1 MLVCWAWQWSVQVAR
16 WPQVQPNSS
25 QVLTQRE
32 MPELLC
38 RLSSFLAWILG
49 NCNAEHREAQL
60 GFPACNTICS
70 THTKVKKKN
79 WNRMEKYPPMLL
91 SGVGS
96 SLELTTWKCPL
107 RSEDKNLC
115 TYKPEYLIK
124 SSFQMGHSVTKSYHV
139 QDICT
144 ALFFTVSGML
154 LDRAQ
159 LPVFAVLFPTCSSPA
174 HKVWVWT
181 HKAISWL
188 PILLCLYEQFT
199 EKLSRV

>member
-1 MLVCWAWQWSVQVAR
+1 MLVCWARWWSVQVAR

-124 SSFQMGHSVTKSYHV
+124 SSFQMGAFCDKILPRTRYLYSFILYSFRNATGWSSAASFC
-139 QDICT
+139 CT
-144 ALFFTVSGML
+144 VPNLLF
-154 LDRAQ
+154 
-159 LPVFAVLFPTCSSPA
+159 SSSESLGL
-174 HKVWVWT
+174 VDT
-181 HKAISWL
+181 HKAIS
-188 PILLCLYEQFT
+188 
-199 EKLSRV
+199 